1 MLSAN
6 IFQIFEIHFKCVTRF
21 STKIFCIKISRNCTF
36 LNTIYVPNRE
46 IRMPFKVLFT
56 FHILSIFKT
65 TQKYICI
72 LGKLTNKYKIVPNK
86 KRVSVSFYCNYSIYW
101 LFQLKHCRLKTIQRK
116 LIVMKLQFN
125 TTVVFFYCIVF
136 QSVSKHIHI
145 KAVFFRTA
153 AKLILPNL
161 SF

>member
-1 MLSAN
+1 MPDIFGTWTELPLEPLEHLSCEKKNSVIEIFSQFSKHLLLKKFLIHLMLSAN

-101 LFQLKHCRLKTIQRK
+101 LF
-116 LIVMKLQFN
+116 
-125 TTVVFFYCIVF
+125 
-136 QSVSKHIHI
+136 
-145 KAVFFRTA
+145 
-153 AKLILPNL
+153 
-161 SF
+161 